1 MCRINFIANF
11 IQGSEHIATC
21 TNFIE
26 KFKHFHCKFQTSRRT
41 RAPASTTPSSAGLDG
56 AEEDQASIGLTGRR
70 AKEDRRVGS
79 KVGCGVPAVEADLGR
94 ADVV

>member
-1 MCRINFIANF
+1 VEAAPSRMEVVVWRWHR
-11 IQGSEHIATC
+11 QGGGSVGTSGGGLEAAL
-21 TNFIE
+21 
-26 KFKHFHCKFQTSRRT
+26 SRRT

-79 KVGCGVPAVEADLGR
+79 RVGCGVPAVEADLGR